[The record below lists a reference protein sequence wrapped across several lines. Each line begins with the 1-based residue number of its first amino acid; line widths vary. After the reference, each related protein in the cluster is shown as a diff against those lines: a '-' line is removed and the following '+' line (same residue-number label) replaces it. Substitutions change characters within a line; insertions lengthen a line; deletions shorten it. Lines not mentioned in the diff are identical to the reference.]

1 VALGELLTDPLT
13 KKTVPDHHHH
23 GGLQQHPHAC
33 REDLKR
39 ACSPFLS
46 RLEEV
51 FAAKG
56 DFIRLM

>member
-1 VALGELLTDPLT
+1 VSYLGEVLTDPLT
-13 KKTVPDHHHH
+13 KKQSLITTIMEVFSNIN
-23 GGLQQHPHAC
+23 

-56 DFIRLM
+56 DFIR

>member
-1 VALGELLTDPLT
+1 MEIFSNIP
-13 KKTVPDHHHH
+13 
-23 GGLQQHPHAC
+23 

-51 FAAKG
+51 FVKSKYN
-56 DFIRLM
+56 

>member
-1 VALGELLTDPLT
+1 VAYLGEALTDPLT
-13 KKTVPDHHHH
+13 KKQSLISTIMEVFSNI
-23 GGLQQHPHAC
+23 L

-39 ACSPFLS
+39 ACSLFLS

-56 DFIRLM
+56 DFIHQM

>member
-1 VALGELLTDPLT
+1 VAYLGEVLTDPLT
-13 KKTVPDHHHH
+13 KKQSLITTIMEVFSNIP
-23 GGLQQHPHAC
+23 

-46 RLEEV
+46 RLEKV

-56 DFIRLM
+56 DFIC